1 MASGYDCDVLIV
13 GGGLAGATLA
23 LILAKN
29 GIDVIILEKEVE
41 YRDRVRGEVLL
52 PWGSVEAKALGI
64 YDLLL
69 SSCAREFEYEVDYL
83 EGEGT
88 PPRDYRA
95 TTPHQTCGL
104 AFHHP
109 DMQRA
114 LANATVEAG
123 ARLWSGWQ
131 LQSLEGGPSSIAVAI
146 HQSEK
151 RNIKCKLVVGA
162 DGRESRTASL
172 AGFTRERD
180 PEQLFTA
187 GLQMEG
193 EAEVPPYLHFFLDNA
208 KGRGAIWI
216 QTKPKTFRTYLLH
229 HKDALP
235 RKLSGER
242 DYETVMA
249 HLRDIGVP
257 GEWLD
262 ATKPFGLFATFDGAH
277 RWISRPFREGIVL
290 AGDAAACSDPV
301 WGNGLSRTL
310 RDTRLLRDALL
321 DDRDWH
327 KAVSAYAEQHD
338 NFFHRLRKAEHLNAE
353 LYFSMGEEAARR
365 RDRAWK
371 LMENDP
377 SLNPDVS
384 GLGPEAR
391 CSDQAIRVLLA
402 TENWTFG

>member
-1 MASGYDCDVLIV
+1 MAGYDCDVLIV

-23 LILAKN
+23 LNLAKS
-29 GIDVIILEKEVE
+29 GIDVIILEKELE

-69 SSCAREFEYEVDYL
+69 SSCAREVACEVDYL
-83 EGEGT
+83 AGEGT

-109 DMQRA
+109 DMQRV
-114 LANATVEAG
+114 LADAAVDAG
-123 ARLWSGWQ
+123 AHLWSGWQ
-131 LQSLEGGPSSIAVAI
+131 LQSLESGPVPSAVAI
-146 HQSEK
+146 HEK
-151 RNIKCKLVVGA
+151 EQRHVRCKLIVGA

-193 EAEVPPYLHFFLDNA
+193 KAEISPYLHFFLDNA

-216 QTKPKTFRTYLLH
+216 ETKPKTFRAYLLH
-229 HKDALP
+229 HKDALQ

-242 DYETVMA
+242 DYETVVA

-262 ATKPFGLFATFDGAH
+262 ETKPFGLFATFDGAH
-277 RWISRPFREGIVL
+277 RWISRPFRECIVL

-321 DDRDWH
+321 DNTDWNR
-327 KAVSAYAEQHD
+327 AVSTYAEQHD
-338 NFFHRLRKAEHLNAE
+338 DFFRRLRKAEHLNAE

-391 CSDQAIRVLLA
+391 CSDRVVSQLLG
-402 TENWTFG
+402 TESWVFG